1 MMSGD
6 HWIVLRLEV
15 ERDADPITGTLTT
28 DTHEERSF
36 TGWLGLT
43 DAIEEIRGAQ
53 AENAATFEEQD

>member
-1 MMSGD
+1 MSRD

-15 ERDADPITGTLTT
+15 ERDTDPITGILTT
-28 DTHEERSF
+28 ETREERSF

-53 AENAATFEEQD
+53 AENATPVEEQD